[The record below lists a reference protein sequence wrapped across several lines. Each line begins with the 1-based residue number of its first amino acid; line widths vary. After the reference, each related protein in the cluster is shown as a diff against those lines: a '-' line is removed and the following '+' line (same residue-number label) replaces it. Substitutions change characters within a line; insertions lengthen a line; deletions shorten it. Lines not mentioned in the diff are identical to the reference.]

1 MFKYSLAAAACAL
14 ACASSAVPALAQQAG
29 LVNVNVS
36 DVSVLN
42 NFLNGAQI
50 AALNNL
56 TGPITVQVPVGVA
69 ANVCGV
75 TVAVLHQGPIGGAT
89 CTATS
94 GSEALAHAVSR
105 QVLQQ
110 TH

>member
-1 MFKYSLAAAACAL
+1 MLKHSLVAAACVL
-14 ACASSAVPALAQQAG
+14 ACASATAPAFAQQSG

-36 DVSVLN
+36 DVSVLD

-94 GSEALAHAVSR
+94 GSQALAHAVSR

-110 TH
+110 SR

>member
-1 MFKYSLAAAACAL
+1 MLKQSLVAACAL
-14 ACASSAVPALAQQAG
+14 ACASAAVPAFAQQSG

-42 NFLNGAQI
+42 NFLNSAQI

-56 TGPITVQVPVGVA
+56 TGPITVQVPVGIA

-94 GSEALAHAVSR
+94 GSEALAQAVNRQLLKQSR
-105 QVLQQ
+105 
-110 TH
+110 